1 MVEDIAP
8 SLLKTIQDDFKDQFS
23 KNNLIA
29 ALYKKVRDG
38 TATYA
43 EANVFAIEVGKTL
56 ANAFRNNLSSEVLP
70 DGKMYY
76 NIAKRVIEPMMKNNY
91 VLITDVTDQV
101 QQKLNEAANIGIK
114 PITPELNQ
122 GRIDGILDKTSS
134 AEVYDDVAWV
144 LDEPMVNFS
153 QSIVDEAIK
162 ANAEFHAKAGLR
174 PKIVRKVAGN
184 CCDWCKNLS
193 GTYLYTYDMPDDV
206 YRRHQRCRCTVDY
219 IPGDGKVQNV
229 HTKQWQT
236 QGEYDKIELRKR
248 IGLNS
253 GSTGSPQEKEK
264 RVALQKVDI
273 SEEKFKD
280 YALNPMNAP
289 EKAQAFKEALGY
301 DLDNYNQLIK
311 NIEEHIDV
319 NKFVKKG
326 NNGYGMRYEYV
337 MKLTGPNG
345 KEANVLTAW
354 IQDGSKKR
362 LTSVYV
368 TKKDVT

>member
-1 MVEDIAP
+1 MMEDVAP
-8 SLLKTIQDDFKDQFS
+8 SLLKTIQDDFKEQFS

-43 EANVFAIEVGKTL
+43 EANVFSIEVGKTL
-56 ANAFRNNLSSEVLP
+56 ANTFRNNLSSEVLP

-91 VLITDVTDQV
+91 ILITDVTDQV

-122 GRIDGILDKTSS
+122 DRIDGILDKTSS

-193 GTYLYTYDMPDDV
+193 GTYLYPDDVPDDV
-206 YRRHQRCRCTVDY
+206 YHRHQRCRCTVDY

-236 QGEYDKIELRKR
+236 KEEYDKIELRKET
-248 IGLNS
+248 GLQQR
-253 GSTGSPQEKEK
+253 STETPQEKEK
-264 RVALQKVDI
+264 RIARENGL
-273 SEEKFKD
+273 E
-280 YALNPMNAP
+280 L
-289 EKAQAFKEALGY
+289 AQQIASHPKMLGAYTPKGLKEALERKGY
-301 DLDNYNQLIK
+301 EVKPMSGGNFAGIPF
-311 NIEEHIDV
+311 EEGGGFKV
-319 NKFVKKG
+319 NFGGDGILMYHPNERSHHGGAYYKISTGKGGRRRYDTKG
-326 NNGYGMRYEYV
+326 NE
-337 MKLTGPNG
+337 
-345 KEANVLTAW
+345 
-354 IQDGSKKR
+354 I
-362 LTSVYV
+362 
-368 TKKDVT
+368 